1 MGGVLGTTRIKLC
14 LAFAFTVVAAGELR
28 AQGSLIPHTT
38 GRDMVFDFAGHNL
51 YISTSTGLIK
61 TFNLSTLAFGRS
73 YNLGGSVNGIDIAR
87 DDSFIL
93 AAQDSVGI
101 SQGSFQRVNL
111 ATGAIR
117 NINYT
122 REFGEGG
129 AWDVVIASNGLALV
143 TTQVRN
149 IRSSG
154 YAPSD
159 PRESEIIADLPPG
172 NYTAIVRGKNII
184 TGVGLMEVFDLH

>member
-1 MGGVLGTTRIKLC
+1 MNGLLFRTIKFWLP
-14 LAFAFTVVAAGELR
+14 FAFTVFAVGELR
-28 AQGSLIPHTT
+28 AEGFLIPDTT
-38 GRDMVFDFAGHNL
+38 RRDMVFDFAGHNL
-51 YISTSTGLIK
+51 YISTTTGLIK
-61 TFNLSTLAFGRS
+61 TFNLSTLAFGKS

-101 SQGSFQRVNL
+101 SQGNFQRVNL

-129 AWDVVIASNGLALV
+129 GWDVAIASNGLALV
-143 TTQVRN
+143 TTQFLG
-149 IRSSG
+149 SG
-154 YAPSD
+154 LLYDKS
-159 PRESEIIADLPPG
+159 
-172 NYTAIVRGKNII
+172 T
-184 TGVGLMEVFDLH
+184 